1 MSILDTPDQ
10 ASANT
15 PVWNTVLRYGL
26 YCAGAYVALS
36 ILIYLVNFNMMSM
49 GGLAVYYASLLVI
62 GFVFAAMAIRYQR
75 DQLDGRYITY
85 GKALLV
91 ALGTVFIG
99 VLISSLWGY
108 VLVNFIDPNYV
119 ATMKEQFV
127 AAWGDKM
134 PAESLD
140 EALEGFDKVG
150 DIGALLKNGLIGGL
164 MYGLIVGLIIA
175 AFMKRQPEVKL
186 R

>member
-99 VLISSLWGY
+99 VLIS
-108 VLVNFIDPNYV
+108 
-119 ATMKEQFV
+119 
-127 AAWGDKM
+127 
-134 PAESLD
+134 
-140 EALEGFDKVG
+140 
-150 DIGALLKNGLIGGL
+150 
-164 MYGLIVGLIIA
+164 
-175 AFMKRQPEVKL
+175 
-186 R
+186 